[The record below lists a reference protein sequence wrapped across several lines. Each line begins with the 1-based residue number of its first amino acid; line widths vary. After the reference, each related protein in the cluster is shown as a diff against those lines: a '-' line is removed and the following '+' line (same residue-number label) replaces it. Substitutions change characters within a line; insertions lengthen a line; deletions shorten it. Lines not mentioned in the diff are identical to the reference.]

1 MRSRRP
7 LTTPRQSRSKVR
19 AVLAAERAQ
28 PVAGME
34 CRADTGC
41 LSPAQCRAAGR
52 CLGAGAALGNE
63 NAMEPT

>member
-28 PVAGME
+28 PVAGMG
-34 CRADTGC
+34 CRANTGC
-41 LSPAQCRAAGR
+41 FSPAQCRAAAR
-52 CLGAGAALGNE
+52 CLAAGAVVGGEKGESA
-63 NAMEPT
+63 